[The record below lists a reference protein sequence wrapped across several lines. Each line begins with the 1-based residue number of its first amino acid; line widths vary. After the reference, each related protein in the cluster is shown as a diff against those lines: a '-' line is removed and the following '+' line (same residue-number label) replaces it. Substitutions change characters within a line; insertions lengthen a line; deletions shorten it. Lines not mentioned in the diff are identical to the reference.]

1 MTVFPFQDKDEMI
14 IKVDHVIR
22 QLDSY
27 LSGKNE
33 EGKQPIYY
41 FIFGCRRGRGQDRN
55 FVGAG
60 LTIAVQEIFN
70 FR

>member
-1 MTVFPFQDKDEMI
+1 MI

-33 EGKQPIYY
+33 EGKQQIY
-41 FIFGCRRGRGQDRN
+41 FAITISSHLLLR
-55 FVGAG
+55 VLLAG
-60 LTIAVQEIFN
+60 TTLAG
-70 FR
+70 

>member
-1 MTVFPFQDKDEMI
+1 MI

-33 EGKQPIYY
+33 EGKQQIYFY
-41 FIFGCRRGRGQDRN
+41 R
-55 FVGAG
+55 
-60 LTIAVQEIFN
+60 L
-70 FR
+70 